1 MQPDEEA
8 VYNFATELLDTKQV
22 SDATF
27 AAAKEKFGERGVVDL
42 VGVLGYY
49 SFVSMVLNVDRY
61 PVAPGVT
68 PELKP
73 LK

>member
-73 LK
+73 LN

>member
-1 MQPDEEA
+1 M
-8 VYNFATELLDTKQV
+8 KQV

-27 AAAKEKFGERGVVDL
+27 AAVKEKFGERGVVDL

-61 PVAPGVT
+61 PVAPGT
-68 PELKP
+68 QPELKP
-73 LK
+73 LN